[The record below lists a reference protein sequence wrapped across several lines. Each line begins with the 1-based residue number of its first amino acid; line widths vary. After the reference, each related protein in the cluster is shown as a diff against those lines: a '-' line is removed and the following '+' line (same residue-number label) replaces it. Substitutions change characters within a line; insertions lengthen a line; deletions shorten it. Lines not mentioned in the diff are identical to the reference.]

1 MLIPTSFGQFTGT
14 YTAPDGSVQTFTQPP
29 TYKGASSRPPA
40 TTTFCTFHIQDTSA
54 DGTFVGDGSVTGF
67 VTPVT

>member
-29 TYKGASSRPPA
+29 TYKGRVQPPA
-40 TTTFCTFHIQDTSA
+40 SHDDLLHIPHPGHQR
-54 DGTFVGDGSVTGF
+54 
-67 VTPVT
+67 